1 MAAMVSSG
9 IKRLFALSAKH
20 EKYVIGL
27 MSGTSVDGIDA
38 ALVKITGNYTD
49 TQVEEIA
56 FENFPFP
63 RDVREGIFR
72 LFQLETSSSRDICHM
87 NFWLGQL
94 FADAAINI
102 AEKAKMPMDEI
113 DLIGSHGQTIYHMPE
128 TLSTLQIG
136 EGAVIAHKT
145 GVITVSDFRTAD
157 MAAGGQ
163 GAPLVPYTEFLLY
176 ANKGNEEIVA
186 LQNIG
191 GVGNITVIPQNA
203 ACCDIIAFDTGP
215 GNMVIDYIVQKTTGL
230 LYDKN
235 GEIAAKGLV
244 NHDLLAR
251 FMKDEYIKSVPPK
264 TTGRE
269 YFGKDYSEGFY
280 NMCKALQLSDADI
293 IATATAFTA
302 ETISYSIKHL
312 THCPIQKLILGG
324 GGAYNKQLVKMIGD
338 RLPGVTVTTQEATGN
353 SSDAKE
359 AIAFAILA
367 NETICGNTSNL
378 PSVTGAQC
386 GKVLGKI
393 NLV

>member
-1 MAAMVSSG
+1 MASNG
-9 IKRLFALSAKH
+9 LKRLFELSAKH

-49 TQVEEIA
+49 TKVDEIA

-63 RDVREGIFR
+63 RDVRERIFK
-72 LFQLETSSSRDICHM
+72 LFNLNTSSSRDICHM
-87 NFWLGQL
+87 NFLLGEL
-94 FADAAINI
+94 FAHAAINI
-102 AEKAKMPMDEI
+102 VEKANMSMADI

-157 MAAGGQ
+157 MAAGGL
-163 GAPLVPYTEFLLY
+163 GAPLVPYVEFLLY
-176 ANKGNEEIVA
+176 ANKGNEEVIA

-191 GVGNITVIPQNA
+191 GVGNITIIPQNA
-203 ACCDIIAFDTGP
+203 APDDIIAFDTGP
-215 GNMVIDYIVQKTTGL
+215 GNMVIDYIVQKTTGQP
-230 LYDKN
+230 YDKN
-235 GEIAAKGLV
+235 GRMAEKGIV
-244 NHDLLAR
+244 NRQLLAH
-251 FMKDEYIKSVPPK
+251 FMNDEYITSLPPK

-269 YFGKDYSEGFY
+269 YFGKDFSEDFY
-280 NMCKALQLSDADI
+280 DVCKALQLSDPDI
-293 IATATAFTA
+293 VATATAFTA
-302 ETISYSIKHL
+302 ETISYSVKHL
-312 THCPIQKLILGG
+312 INGPVQKLIIGG
-324 GGAYNKQLVKMIGD
+324 GGAYNKHLVKMISD
-338 RLPGVTVTTQEATGN
+338 RLPGITVTTQEATGQ

-378 PSVTGAQC
+378 PSVTGARC
-386 GKVLGKI
+386 GKILGKI
-393 NLV
+393 NL